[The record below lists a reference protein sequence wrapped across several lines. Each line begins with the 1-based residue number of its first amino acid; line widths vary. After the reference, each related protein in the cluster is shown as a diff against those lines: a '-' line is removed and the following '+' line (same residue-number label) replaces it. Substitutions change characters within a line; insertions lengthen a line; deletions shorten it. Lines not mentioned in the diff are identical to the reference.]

1 LTSLR
6 SILGLKNLSAILRR
20 DFAVRRSYRAYLW
33 FDLIFGVI
41 NVGVYFFISQT
52 FGESASKNID
62 DAPNYFAFVVVG
74 ITITLVIQASTT
86 EMVRALRQEQLT
98 GTLEA
103 LLVQPVKPRELSVGF
118 VLLPVGHAMS
128 RAAVYLLILVF
139 VSHVNVAD
147 ATWAGFT
154 GILVATGL
162 AMLSIGIGG
171 CALTLLVKH
180 GEVLVGMLILG
191 MGLLGGALF
200 PVDVLPNQLDVL
212 SQLVPTRYAF
222 DGARAAVYGGSG
234 LGGDFLALAAFSVI
248 TLPISLLLFQR
259 ALAAARRAG
268 SLNQY

>member
-1 LTSLR
+1 
-6 SILGLKNLSAILRR
+6 
-20 DFAVRRSYRAYLW
+20 
-33 FDLIFGVI
+33 
-41 NVGVYFFISQT
+41 
-52 FGESASKNID
+52 
-62 DAPNYFAFVVVG
+62 
-74 ITITLVIQASTT
+74 
-86 EMVRALRQEQLT
+86 
-98 GTLEA
+98 
-103 LLVQPVKPRELSVGF
+103 
-118 VLLPVGHAMS
+118 
-128 RAAVYLLILVF
+128 
-139 VSHVNVAD
+139 
-147 ATWAGFT
+147 
-154 GILVATGL
+154 
-162 AMLSIGIGG
+162 MLSIGIGG